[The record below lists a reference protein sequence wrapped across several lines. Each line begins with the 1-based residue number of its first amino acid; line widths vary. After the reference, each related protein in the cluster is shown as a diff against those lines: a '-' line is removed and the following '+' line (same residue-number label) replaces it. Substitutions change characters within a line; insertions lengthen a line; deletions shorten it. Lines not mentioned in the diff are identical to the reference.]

1 MTKYKSGR
9 IILSILAVALALR
22 VWGIQFGLP
31 FSYATDEYHEVMRAM
46 QLAAGQFN
54 FNRTG
59 KGGLYFL
66 LLIQY
71 GVYFVALKAMGAVD
85 TTMDFAMNFV
95 RDQTPFYLM
104 GRWLVAVIGTIG
116 VYAVYLLGRKA
127 YSSVAGLFA
136 AALVAV
142 NALHA
147 YESHTINVDIPM
159 VTLATFALLYALK
172 LSESGRPAHYCLAA
186 LFAGLATTTKL
197 PALFLAVPLFL
208 AHAQF
213 TVRSG
218 GTIRELFLHKG
229 LWTAAGILVGIVIVT
244 NPGIVS
250 RFPAEVMRALQAL
263 IPGGDAAGLMD
274 VTNLDELEDGEFGL
288 GRPNLHVF
296 YLNALVDSMGW
307 PLVLASVCAVGY
319 AAWKRSHADLILLS
333 FVLVLYFLFT
343 GPVAGEMYYE
353 RYFLPILIVV
363 MVFVGRMFA
372 DAYDFVRRRG
382 GRAIVVTAVGMLM
395 VIPTYLSISQ
405 NIALAGPD
413 TRNIAKMWIEES
425 LPTGARVFIEGG
437 KISPTRSTVQ
447 LRDTL
452 GMVERRIEYWAEV
465 EPRQARFLEV
475 RRKVMLEENNESG
488 ASFQLMLVRREK
500 LRDLEYYRSYGI
512 EYFVIR
518 PEFFP
523 TGAAVDAAQSHLVD
537 ELRAAPD
544 VTLIYSI
551 DRPRPRNRRGGG
563 PSIEVYLVDY
573 GPEESGVASPD
584 VPVAWPLRSE

>member
-1 MTKYKSGR
+1 MTKEKTVWG
-9 IILSILAVALALR
+9 IFAILAVALLLR
-22 VWGIQFGLP
+22 VWGIRFGLP

-66 LLIQY
+66 LSVQY
-71 GVYFVALKAMGAVD
+71 GLYFVALKAMGAVD
-85 TTMDFAMNFV
+85 TTLDFAMNFV

-208 AHAQF
+208 AHALF

-274 VTNLDELEDGEFGL
+274 VTNLEDLEDGEFGL

-296 YLNALVDSMGW
+296 YLNVLVDSMGW
-307 PLVLASVCAVGY
+307 PLVLASVFSVVY
-319 AAWKRSHADLILLS
+319 AALKRSHADLILLS

-343 GPVAGEMYYE
+343 GPVAGDMYYG
-353 RYFLPILIVV
+353 RYFLPIIAIV
-363 MVFVGRMFA
+363 MVLVGRMFA
-372 DAYDFVRRRG
+372 DAYELVRGRG
-382 GRAIVVTAVGMLM
+382 GRALVATAVGMLM
-395 VIPTYLSISQ
+395 VVPIYLSVSQ

-413 TRNIAKMWIEES
+413 TRDVAKGWIEEN
-425 LPTGARVFIEGG
+425 LPNGARVAIEGG
-437 KISPTRSTVQ
+437 KIAPIRTTVQ
-447 LRDTL
+447 LQDSL
-452 GMVERRIEYWAEV
+452 EMVERRIGYWSQV
-465 EPRQARFLEV
+465 EPRQARFLEF
-475 RRKVMLEENNESG
+475 RRKVMLEEMGEPG
-488 ASFQLMLVRREK
+488 VTFELMLVRPESW
-500 LRDLEYYRSYGI
+500 RDLAYYRAYGI
-512 EYFVIR
+512 DYFVIR
-518 PEFFP
+518 PEFIP
-523 TGAAVDAAQSHLVD
+523 TGSAMGTGKSNLLDQ
-537 ELRAAPD
+537 LRADSGA
-544 VTLIYSI
+544 TLVYSI
-551 DRPRPRNRRGGG
+551 NRPRPRNRRGGG
-563 PSIEVYLVDY
+563 LSIEVYRVDY
-573 GPEESGVASPD
+573 GPEESRAAYPD
-584 VPVAWPLRSE
+584 VPVTWPLFTE